1 MELLAPCSSKE
12 TFFAALNAG
21 ADAIYLGGK
30 QFSAR
35 AYAENFTIEDI
46 KECID
51 IAHAVNVEVHITVNT
66 LLFEEEFEECFK
78 MCEEYIALGV
88 DALIIQ
94 DLGLISKIHR
104 CYPNFPIHA
113 STQLNV
119 HNVSEALM
127 LKKLGVTRIVMARE
141 SSLED
146 IKEIIKKT
154 HLEIE
159 VFAHGALC
167 VSCSGQCLMSSF
179 IGNRSGNRGR
189 CAQPCR
195 LEGKIVTSEG
205 KIISDNYPLSMK
217 DLCTIENLPLFEQIG
232 ITSLKIEGRM
242 KNQEYIYH
250 TVKAYRDVLD
260 GKKFDGE
267 VEAKLK
273 TAFNREYTKGF
284 ILNETGNKT
293 LNQKTSSHIGLEIG
307 KVTKITKNSFFLV
320 LKEDLSLHDG
330 LRDLTLAKGFL
341 LTHFKFKG
349 FDVHYAKKGSYIEII
364 SPIKGIKI
372 NDIIVKTKSKVLE
385 DETKI
390 GINTLRK
397 IPLNGY
403 FFARENNFMSFTLS
417 ENDLSYT
424 AYSML
429 NLEKSKNAFS
439 IKEDLLLR
447 LSKTDKYPFILENVD
462 FDIEPGLFYPI
473 KELNE
478 LRRNAYEGFY
488 NLKIES
494 AHQKNIKV
502 NEKEINLK
510 DNETI
515 NEIAT
520 IENENQLKV
529 VLEYPFTYIFVP
541 ENLYT
546 KYHEQDSRIHLH
558 LKRMGKDNIEEKLS
572 LAPYLSSCSSFLSPY
587 GNITNHEA
595 LLTLLRNNYLGVI
608 LSYELNLD
616 NALKLKNKFSEIYQI
631 KPNLFY
637 PIYGHIDYMLLK
649 SCPIATGSKK
659 EIKCGLCH
667 KNKYFYV
674 DRKDVKYPLLTT
686 SDCYIKVLSPLPL
699 SLISK
704 KKIIKQNFIP
714 YFNFTLENSE
724 QVKNVLE
731 AYFNDDIELYD
742 YFEGHFYKSP
752 E

>member
-35 AYAENFTIEDI
+35 AYAENFTLEDI

-51 IAHAVNVEVHITVNT
+51 IAHAVNVKVHIAVNT
-66 LLFEEEFEECFK
+66 LLFEDEFDECFK
-78 MCEEYIALGV
+78 MCEEYISSGA

-94 DLGLISKIHR
+94 DLGLINKIHS
-104 CYPNFPIHA
+104 CYPNYPIHA

-119 HNVSEALM
+119 HNVSEAMM

-141 SSLED
+141 ATLLD

-195 LEGKIVTSEG
+195 LEGKIISSEG
-205 KIISDNYPLSMK
+205 KVAASNYPLSMK
-217 DLCTIENLPLFEQIG
+217 DLCTIENLSLFQQMG
-232 ITSLKIEGRM
+232 IASLKIEGRM

-260 GKKFDGE
+260 GKKFDAE
-267 VEAKLK
+267 LDAKLK
-273 TAFNREYTKGF
+273 TSFNREYTKGF
-284 ILNETGNKT
+284 ILNEIGSRT

-307 KVTKITKNSFFLV
+307 KVTKITKNSFFMV

-330 LRDLTLAKGFL
+330 LRDLNLEKGFL

-349 FDVHYAKKGSYIEII
+349 FDVHFAKKGSYVEII

-385 DETKI
+385 EETKNSLNSI
-390 GINTLRK
+390 RR

-403 FFARENNFMSFTLS
+403 FYAKENDFMSFTLY

-424 AYSML
+424 AYSTIK
-429 NLEKSKNAFS
+429 LEKSKSAFVS
-439 IKEDLLLR
+439 REDIFSR
-447 LSKTDKYPFILENVD
+447 LSKTDKYPFILANAD

-478 LRRNAYEGFY
+478 LRRIAYEEFY
-488 NLKIES
+488 KLKIES
-494 AHQKNIKV
+494 AHQKFANIQ
-502 NEKEINLK
+502 EKELNINQ
-510 DNETI
+510 NNSI
-515 NEIAT
+515 NEVVT
-520 IENENQLKV
+520 VENEEQLKV
-529 VLEYPFTYIFVP
+529 VLTYPFSYIFVP

-546 KYHEQDSRIHLH
+546 KYHDQDLRIHLH
-558 LKRMGKDNIEEKLS
+558 LKRMGKDNLEDKLS
-572 LAPYLSSCSSFLSPY
+572 LTPYLSNCASFLSPY
-587 GNITNHEA
+587 GNITNSKA
-595 LLTLLRNNYLGVI
+595 LAAVLKNDYLGVI
-608 LSYELNLD
+608 LSYELSLE
-616 NALKLKNKFSEIYQI
+616 NALKLKNSFINKYKIN
-631 KPNLFY
+631 PNLFY

-649 SCPIATGSKK
+649 SCPIATGFKK
-659 EIKCGLCH
+659 DTKCGLCH
-667 KNKYFYV
+667 KDNYFYV
-674 DRKDVKYPLLTT
+674 DRKEVKYPLITT
-686 SDCYIKVLSPLPL
+686 QDCFIRVLSPLPL

-704 KKIIKQNFIP
+704 KKTIKQNFIP
-714 YFNFTLENSE
+714 YFNFTIENSE
-724 QVKNVLE
+724 QIKNVLE
-731 AYFNDDIELYD
+731 AYFNDEYEM
-742 YFEGHFYKSP
+742 YESFEGHFYKSP
-752 E
+752 D